1 MITPRSSVSDVEKKL
16 ESQEQPALSLAE
28 ADEILNSVSILRRF
42 SKKECQIMAKG
53 LGDYHLI
60 NKDTREINKTPSV
73 EENIF
78 TFKKA
83 KQNDKFW
90 ENGNLSELVYS
101 LTEARI
107 VLTDQLPKLIFD
119 FLPKKTRK
127 G

>member
-28 ADEILNSVSILRRF
+28 ANEILNSVSILRRF

-78 TFKKA
+78 TFKKS
-83 KQNDKFW
+83 KTKRQILGRRKSERISLQF
-90 ENGNLSELVYS
+90 NGSKNC
-101 LTEARI
+101 
-107 VLTDQLPKLIFD
+107 FD
-119 FLPKKTRK
+119 
-127 G
+127 